1 MESKLFPLVEDMD
14 GNRAQ
19 RVIVDFDEDDCVANA
34 NDTVQNVLVKALNAD
49 NINAVAIE
57 GHPYST
63 KSNRTDILCRD
74 AR

>member
-34 NDTVQNVLVKALNAD
+34 NDRRITWCW
-49 NINAVAIE
+49 
-57 GHPYST
+57 YT
-63 KSNRTDILCRD
+63 
-74 AR
+74 